1 MSLPC
6 ELMKSIEQGC
16 VSVGSYRYAHVC
28 VCVFSRMGITFLR
41 ASSC

>member
-16 VSVGSYRYAHVC
+16 VSVDSYRYAHVC
-28 VCVFSRMGITFLR
+28 VCVFRDGHKVS
-41 ASSC
+41 